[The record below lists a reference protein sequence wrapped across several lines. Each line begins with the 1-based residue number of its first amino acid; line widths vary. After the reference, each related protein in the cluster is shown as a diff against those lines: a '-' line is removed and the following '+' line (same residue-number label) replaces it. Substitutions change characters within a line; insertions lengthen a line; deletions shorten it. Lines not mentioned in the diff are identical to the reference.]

1 MKKIAL
7 ILIALA
13 FISQIQCQISQ
24 VTEDVEQVTISDLKT
39 YNQWRSNNRRVF
51 LNEEEETYR
60 QLIFFENLN
69 QIKTHQ
75 NNTEA
80 TYTVS
85 LNQFSDYS
93 DEEFKERILNKHIQ
107 KSIPDIQEEQEPKG
121 NLRKATNYPTSV
133 DWRNTGALGPVQN
146 QGQCGSCASFGTA
159 GVLESFYFIKYNQ
172 QVKFSEQQLLDC
184 AAQAGFDAHGCN
196 GTWQQ
201 EYFKY
206 AIKHGIVSG
215 NSYPYVGYQT
225 RCRDITNLPK
235 FFPQSFKFI
244 DRKVSEMKSAISQGP
259 VSVTIDASNWRNY
272 YGGIFNGCS
281 KYPELNHAVIAVGYD
296 AQGNYII
303 RNSWGAH
310 WGEKGYIR
318 VSANN
323 DCGILRSAIQVL
335 S

>member
-1 MKKIAL
+1 MKNISLLLITLAL
-7 ILIALA
+7 V
-13 FISQIQCQISQ
+13 SQIQCQTTVEI
-24 VTEDVEQVTISDLKT
+24 EQVTILDLKT

-51 LNEEEETYR
+51 LNEEEEIYR
-60 QLIFFENLN
+60 QLIFFETLK
-69 QIKTHQ
+69 QINIHQ

-107 KSIPDIQEEQEPKG
+107 KSLPDNQEEQQPKG
-121 NLRKATNYPTSV
+121 NIRKAPNYPSYV
-133 DWRNTGALGPVQN
+133 DWRQTGALNPVQN
-146 QGQCGSCASFGTA
+146 QGQCGSCSAFGTA
-159 GVLESFYFIKYNQ
+159 GVLESFYYIRYNQ

-184 AAQAGFDAHGCN
+184 ARQAGFDVYGCD
-196 GTWQQ
+196 GAWQQ

-206 AIKHGIVSG
+206 AHQYGIVSG
-215 NSYPYVGYQT
+215 QQYPYVGYQT

-235 FFPQSFKFI
+235 FFPQSFRYI
-244 DRKVSEMKSAISQGP
+244 NRNPSDIKSAISQGP
-259 VSVTIDASNWRNY
+259 ISVTVDASNWRNY

-281 KYPELNHAVIAVGYD
+281 YYPELNHAVIAVGYD

-303 RNSWGAH
+303 RNSWGPY
-310 WGEKGYIR
+310 WGESGYIR